1 MNVKF
6 EDMENYLVFTKMN
19 PDVYGFVDVTAL
31 IGKVGAKSVFRLKR
45 TVQYQASFSSI
56 RDRMFAGLTCIYDKM
71 YEMFGQT
78 QKCNGELKNYFAVAI
93 ETGNDI
99 PRKTLSFDIHL
110 IQSQSYQALLTSKE
124 FNAIPNINEEKLHKA
139 VFAFGYQYSK
149 DIESIGLTD
158 KIFHFKVYKD
168 DSGNLRSYDL
178 GDEFTFSAED
188 ENCLAF
194 IDGCFY
200 GTDRSTYYIG
210 LNMTPK
216 EDNVNMNIEDDD
228 EMVVENL
235 EKAIESSEDELE
247 LMDLDEFLGSD
258 KNVDIDPTK
267 E

>member
-1 MNVKF
+1 MNLKF
-6 EDMENYLVFTKMN
+6 EDMENYLVFTKMS

-31 IGKVGAKSVFRLKR
+31 IGKAGAKRVFRLKR

-56 RDRMFAGLTCIYDKM
+56 RDRMFAGLTCVYDKM
-71 YEMFGQT
+71 YELFGQG
-78 QKCNGELKNYFAVAI
+78 QKHDGELKNYFAVAV

-99 PRKTLSFDIHL
+99 PRKTLSFDIYL
-110 IQSQSYQALLTSKE
+110 IQSQSYQALLTSKA
-124 FNAIPNINEEKLHKA
+124 FNDIPNINEDKLHKA

-168 DSGNLRSYDL
+168 DSSNMRVYDL

-210 LNMTPK
+210 LDVDDKNANDPM
-216 EDNVNMNIEDDD
+216 EDDD
-228 EMVVENL
+228 DTVVDNI
-235 EKAIESSEDELE
+235 EKAIESSDDDMEE
-247 LMDLDEFLGSD
+247 MDLDEVLESD
-258 KNVDIDPTK
+258 KYVDLND
-267 E
+267 

>member
-31 IGKVGAKSVFRLKR
+31 IGKVGAKRVFRLKR

-56 RDRMFAGLTCIYDKM
+56 RDRMFAGLTCTYDKM
-71 YEMFGQT
+71 YEMFGES
-78 QKCNGELKNYFAVAI
+78 QKYDGELKNYFAVAI

-99 PRKTLSFDIHL
+99 PRKTLSFDIYL

-158 KIFHFKVYKD
+158 KVFHFKVFKD
-168 DSGNLRSYDL
+168 DSGNMRSYDL

-194 IDGCFY
+194 VDGCFY

-210 LNMTPK
+210 LNVTPK
-216 EDNVNMNIEDDD
+216 TEDDVNMPIEDDD

-235 EKAIESSEDELE
+235 EKAIESSEDDLE
-247 LMDLDEFLGSD
+247 LMDLDEVLKSD
-258 KNVDIDPTK
+258 KYVDISP
-267 E
+267 EE